1 MGEGVNEAT
10 LVRWLKQA
18 GDMISK
24 DEPLLEV
31 STDKVDTEIPAPTQG
46 RLVEIKAQEGDTI
59 LVDQVIAIL
68 EEGNGA
74 TATISTPS
82 KPKKPQNPKAENN
95 KVHNIA
101 DNPEMSKP
109 TGMMKSALSGSDV
122 KSSPLVRK
130 IAQENHIDLNQ
141 VEGTGLNGRIT
152 KKDILL
158 YLEQDLRDE
167 TPVKTKAPQPN
178 TSGQSIV
185 PVETKH
191 LNLETIEGKECL
203 EGVVVDRQKMTRMRQ
218 LIAEHMVE
226 SVRTSPHVTT
236 TFEVDLHKVV
246 KIRETNKDEFFEKE
260 DFKLTYTP
268 FFIHATVQ
276 AIKEFPEVNSS
287 VDGFDI
293 LYKKDINVGCA
304 VAIDNGLI
312 VPVIKNAGELS
323 LLGIARRLNDLVTR
337 ARNKQL
343 TPEDVRGGTFT
354 ITNPGGF
361 GSITSNPIINQPQ
374 VAIMGIGAIVKR
386 PAVVDDMIGIRPQM
400 MISLT
405 FDHRVVDGEGGA
417 KFLAHIKNTLENY
430 SDLPF

>member
-82 KPKKPQNPKAENN
+82 KPKEPQNPKVEN

-130 IAQENHIDLNQ
+130 IAQENHVDLNQ

-167 TPVKTKAPQPN
+167 TPVKTKAQQPK

-218 LIAEHMVE
+218 LIAEHMIE

-246 KIRETNKDEFFEKE
+246 KIRETHKDEFFEKE

-276 AIKEFPEVNSS
+276 AIKDFPEVNSS